1 MGDANFEDDLDE
13 SMEEEYLLD
22 SDDETVEEHLAEEDN
37 ET

>member
-22 SDDETVEEHLAEEDN
+22 SNDETVEEHLAEEDN